1 MKLKAVK
8 NETKKEYLT
17 KKEQYQKI
25 KNKAG
30 KIGISTALMFLL
42 SGTSY
47 AVSAQNDMLAA
58 GVLPFEPE
66 IITEP
71 PLALSII
78 GLIQGVLILA
88 GIIFLVVNSI
98 KFIVNRE
105 KEDAD
110 KKLNR
115 NLIVTILL
123 FSIAYFLKIVEM
135 CCTNG
140 KIYGPNCIEYGQ
152 MHIHYSTIYIL
163 LQNIIDMLILIASS
177 AFATMVLKSIVR
189 KKPYIVDAVE
199 IIILF
204 VLATIIG
211 WVVQLIQ

>member
-1 MKLKAVK
+1 MELKAVK

-17 KKEQYQKI
+17 RKEHYQKI

-30 KIGISTALMFLL
+30 KIGIGTILMFMA
-42 SGTSY
+42 SNISY
-47 AVSAQNDMLAA
+47 ALPGDGIDIAGIAPIYTTPVWVKIVGLAQW
-58 GVLPFEPE
+58 
-66 IITEP
+66 
-71 PLALSII
+71 
-78 GLIQGVLILA
+78 ILMFV

-140 KIYGPNCIEYGQ
+140 KMYGPNCIEYGQ
-152 MHIHYSTIYIL
+152 MHIHYSPIYIL

-177 AFATMVLKSIVR
+177 AFVTMVLKSIVR
-189 KKPYIVDAVE
+189 KKAYIVDAVE

-204 VLATIIG
+204 VLAAIIG
-211 WVVQLIQ
+211 WVVPFIQ